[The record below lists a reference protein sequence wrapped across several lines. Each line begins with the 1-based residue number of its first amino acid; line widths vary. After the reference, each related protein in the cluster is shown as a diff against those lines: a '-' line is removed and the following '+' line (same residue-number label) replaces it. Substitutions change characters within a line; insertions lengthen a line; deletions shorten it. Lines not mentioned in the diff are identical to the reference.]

1 MEMFWDIT
9 SPRPRCPRRGP
20 GRFGL
25 RIPANL
31 KRQKPWHPKKP
42 GNINDLSDESMSMT
56 KNQQT
61 SCFLFAVSVCRCS
74 IFENRLAFKCGK
86 SSKQHTPVQMLVDL
100 AKLLSDAKHREH
112 CSAARSL
119 TWQANKHITYKNNS
133 KVEHALLSL

>member
-1 MEMFWDIT
+1 MGYHKPPASLPKAWARAFWAEDT
-9 SPRPRCPRRGP
+9 SQPEASKTVAPKQP
-20 GRFGL
+20 G
-25 RIPANL
+25 
-31 KRQKPWHPKKP
+31 K
-42 GNINDLSDESMSMT
+42 INDLSDESMSMT

-61 SCFLFAVSVCRCS
+61 SCFLFAASVCRCS

-119 TWQANKHITYKNNS
+119 TWQANKHITYKNNR
-133 KVEHALLSL
+133 K